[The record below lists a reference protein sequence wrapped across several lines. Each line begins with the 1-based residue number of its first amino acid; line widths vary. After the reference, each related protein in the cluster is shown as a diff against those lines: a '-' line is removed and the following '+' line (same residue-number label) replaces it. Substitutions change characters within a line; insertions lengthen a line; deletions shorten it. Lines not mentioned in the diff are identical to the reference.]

1 MKFLPLFSFVLSLG
15 LLLPA
20 TATATP
26 AEKNSGFSRQS
37 LLNKAVTLPSPNI
50 EAQLIKVHFP
60 PGFKTPLHT
69 HEGPGPRYVLKGQL
83 RVKDNGEDNVY
94 KAGQVFWES
103 GSEMTVENVGPG
115 DAEIII
121 FQMVPA
127 K

>member
-1 MKFLPLFSFVLSLG
+1 MKCLSVFSIVLSLG
-15 LLLPA
+15 LFLPM
-20 TATATP
+20 TASATP
-26 AEKNSGFSRQS
+26 AERNSGFTRQK

-50 EAQLIKVHFP
+50 EAELIKVHFP
-60 PGFKTPLHT
+60 PGFKTPSHT

-94 KAGQVFWES
+94 NAGQVFWES
-103 GSEMTVENVGPG
+103 GSEMTVENVGHG

-121 FQMVPA
+121 FQMIPA